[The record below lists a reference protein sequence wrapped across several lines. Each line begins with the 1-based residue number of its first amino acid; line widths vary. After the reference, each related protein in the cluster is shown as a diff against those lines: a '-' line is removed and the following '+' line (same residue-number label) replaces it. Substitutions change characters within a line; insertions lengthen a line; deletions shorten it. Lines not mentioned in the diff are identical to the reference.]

1 MSTTEL
7 WWRDLS
13 PQEAH
18 VVNLIE
24 EGCDTEEISEVTG
37 LSANTI
43 KTKIRN
49 MRRLTGATS
58 MVDLPRVVAERGRE

>member
-1 MSTTEL
+1 MTAT

-13 PQEAH
+13 VQEKR
-18 VVNLIE
+18 VVDLIG
-24 EGCDTEEISEVTG
+24 EGCDTEEISEITG

-49 MRRLTGATS
+49 MRRLTGAAS